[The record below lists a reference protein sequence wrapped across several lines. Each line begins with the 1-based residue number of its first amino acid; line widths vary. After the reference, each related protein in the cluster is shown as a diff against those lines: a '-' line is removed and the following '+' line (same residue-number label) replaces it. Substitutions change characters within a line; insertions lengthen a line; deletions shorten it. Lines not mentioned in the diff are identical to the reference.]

1 MSSRSDTEYS
11 EPFRQV
17 DAKTAASFQRP
28 KPRPLDR
35 VERALS
41 GSLCETQLSE
51 DEWDRFAVMRDQS
64 YRNNRDWHLGVSEP
78 RAACLNAPARR
89 RLAAILEH
97 LEWVPHLM
105 IHTVAGRLRVSRQF
119 NTKMDREIHWFMVE
133 HIRWTVSGESTEDRV
148 SRHLAAFFRISPL
161 VLAVEFPETTDGLS
175 SVATNVCAL
184 I

>member
-1 MSSRSDTEYS
+1 MSSRSDTDYS

-17 DAKTAASFQRP
+17 DAKTAANFKRP
-28 KPRPLDR
+28 KLKPLDR
-35 VERALS
+35 VERALN

-51 DEWDRFAVMRDQS
+51 DEWDRFAAMRDQC
-64 YRNNRDWHLGVSEP
+64 YRNKRDWQLRVSEP
-78 RAACLNAPARR
+78 RAACLSAPARR

-97 LEWVPHLM
+97 FEWVPHLI

-133 HIRWTVSGESTEDRV
+133 HVRWTVSGESTEDRA

-161 VLAVEFPETTDGLS
+161 VLAVEFPETTDDRG

>member
-17 DAKTAASFQRP
+17 DAKTAASSQRP

-35 VERALS
+35 VERVLN

-51 DEWDRFAVMRDQS
+51 DEWDRFAAMRDQS
-64 YRNNRDWHLGVSEP
+64 YHNKRDWQLRVSEP
-78 RAACLNAPARR
+78 RAACLSAPARR

-97 LEWVPHLM
+97 FEWVPHLI

-133 HIRWTVSGESTEDRV
+133 HIRWTVSGESIEDRV

-161 VLAVEFPETTDGLS
+161 VLAVEFPETTDDRG

>member
-1 MSSRSDTEYS
+1 MSSQSDTEYS
-11 EPFRQV
+11 EPFRQI

-35 VERALS
+35 VERALN
-41 GSLCETQLSE
+41 GSLCETELSE
-51 DEWDRFAVMRDQS
+51 DEWDRFAAMRDHS
-64 YRNNRDWHLGVSEP
+64 YRNKRDWHLRVSEP

-119 NTKMDREIHWFMVE
+119 NTKMDWEIHWFMVE

-148 SRHLAAFFRISPL
+148 SWHVAAFFRISPL

>member
-1 MSSRSDTEYS
+1 MSSRSDTEHS
-11 EPFRQV
+11 EPFQQI

-35 VERALS
+35 VERALN
-41 GSLCETQLSE
+41 GSLCETELSE
-51 DEWDRFAVMRDQS
+51 AEWDRFAAISDQS
-64 YRNNRDWHLGVSEP
+64 YRNKRDWQLRVSEHQ
-78 RAACLNAPARR
+78 AACLSAPARR
-89 RLAAILEH
+89 RLAAILGH

-105 IHTVAGRLRVSRQF
+105 IHTVVGRLRVSRQF
-119 NTKMDREIHWFMVE
+119 NSKMDREIHWFVVE
-133 HIRWTVSGESTEDRV
+133 HIRWTVSGESIEDRV

-161 VLAVEFPETTDGLS
+161 VLAVEFPETTDDRG